1 MNHDEAATFLPE
13 LLRGGLHDSV
23 RSDLAAHLA
32 ACGECRALAVTYDV
46 LTEALGRDG
55 ADVLGRDGGA
65 VATGHLPAR
74 EIVADAVE
82 RDALPAPEL
91 ERIATHLNSC
101 RSCEKEVEMTRGA
114 HDETRRG
121 SILPFA
127 PARLA
132 ALRVPAARAAMAAA
146 AAVLVLLGYP
156 AWLGLAR
163 LPRAARDASDLRAAN
178 EAVGREAADLRSSLD
193 RSTADLRAVTSW
205 NGAVTLNVLEAP
217 VRGGGGTKVLTIASR
232 QPFLLVAVQ
241 PAIPVAAGPKD
252 TVRFAI
258 GREGEEPL
266 WSDELTVAQLRDAV
280 RLSGV
285 VTFAVPADRVPPGSY
300 RMTATPLGGRP
311 GRAILDIPFEVALTN

>member
-1 MNHDEAATFLPE
+1 MNHDEAAIFLPE

-32 ACGECRALAVTYDV
+32 ACGECRTLAVTYDV
-46 LTEALGRDG
+46 LAEALGRGG
-55 ADVLGRDGGA
+55 AEAPGRDGEE
-65 VATGHLPAR
+65 VSTGHPHAR
-74 EIVADAVE
+74 EIVAYALE
-82 RDALPAPEL
+82 REALPAAEI
-91 ERIATHLNSC
+91 ERIAAHLSSC
-101 RSCEKEVEMTRGA
+101 RSCVRDVEMTRGA

-132 ALRVPAARAAMAAA
+132 ALRVPVVRAAMAAA

-178 EAVGREAADLRSSLD
+178 EAVGREAAELRSSLD
-193 RSTADLRAVTSW
+193 RTTANLRAVTSW
-205 NGAVTLNVLEAP
+205 SGPVALNVLESPA
-217 VRGGGGTKVLTIASR
+217 RGAGESKVLTVR
-232 QPFLLVAVQ
+232 PGQPFLLVAVQ
-241 PAIPVAAGPKD
+241 PAIPAAAGPQD
-252 TVRFAI
+252 TFRFAI
-258 GREGEEPL
+258 GREREEPL
-266 WSDELTVAQLRDAV
+266 WSDDLTVARLRDSV

-300 RMTATPLGGRP
+300 RLTATPLGVRP
-311 GRAILDIPFEVALTN
+311 GPPVLDIPFEVALTS